1 VADVEQVTCG
11 SEFYVCLC
19 GLEPGH
25 PPPHRCGRRDVTRED
40 SVCTGSWLDDGT
52 IVSYPNP
59 QLDDVAAGDLL
70 LASMPLQVKRGG
82 IRFQHG

>member
-1 VADVEQVTCG
+1 MADVEQVTCG
-11 SEFYVCLC
+11 SEFHACLC

-59 QLDDVAAGDLL
+59 QLDDVTAVDLMLAASFG
-70 LASMPLQVKRGG
+70 QVRRGG
-82 IRFQHG
+82 IRYG